1 VSSGNLL
8 LDLEQ
13 QRLEFRVGLRR
24 RNGRRFPKNIVGR
37 EGSASDQQEASVD
50 CYQPPRQTRF
60 ITAPP
65 LGVRVAAKSARI
77 KLITKYGLAHI
88 LVFRSRTFINGSWW
102 LRGAA

>member
-1 VSSGNLL
+1 MSSGNLL

-24 RNGRRFPKNIVGR
+24 RRRFPKNIAGR

-102 LRGAA
+102 LRRAL